1 MRFHSKDN
9 SRDNIRVIE
18 ASNDPQ
24 KLNRF
29 LIDEQQ
35 HIIRLTSKITH
46 SSVTTSDDEWAIA
59 LYATA
64 KAVETYDDSKGDF
77 WSYASVVIRNRLND
91 HYRKKSTGELL
102 VSPEVFAGN
111 ADSESPEAALQK
123 EVLGKT
129 AVSDD
134 NSLKHEIEAI
144 TGELAKYDISFFDL
158 AAASPKAGKTKEACR
173 NIIRAILEPPPLTED
188 IRKKGTLPIK
198 ALSLRC
204 RFSTKLT
211 DRYRKYIIAA
221 AMILDGD
228 YPGIS
233 EYLNI

>member
-1 MRFHSKDN
+1 MIFKSKDN
-9 SRDNIRVIE
+9 SNNNMRVVEI
-18 ASNDPQ
+18 ANDPE

-29 LIDEQQ
+29 LTDEQK

-64 KAVETYDDSKGDF
+64 KAAQTYDESKGDF
-77 WSYASVVIRNRLND
+77 WSYASVVIKNRLND
-91 HYRKKSTGELL
+91 HYRKKTKNELP
-102 VSPEVFAGN
+102 VSPQVFAGN
-111 ADSESPEAALQK
+111 ADEESPDAALQK
-123 EVLGKT
+123 EITGRT
-129 AVSDD
+129 AVVDD
-134 NSLKHEIEAI
+134 NSLKYEIEAI
-144 TGELAKYDISFFDL
+144 TAELAKYDISFFDL
-158 AAASPKAGKTKEACR
+158 ADVSPKAGKTKETCR
-173 NIIRAILEPPPLTED
+173 SIIRAILEPPPLVDD
-188 IRKKGTLPIK
+188 IKKKGVLPIK

-204 RFSTKLT
+204 EFSTKLT
-211 DRYRKYIIAA
+211 DRYRKYIMAA